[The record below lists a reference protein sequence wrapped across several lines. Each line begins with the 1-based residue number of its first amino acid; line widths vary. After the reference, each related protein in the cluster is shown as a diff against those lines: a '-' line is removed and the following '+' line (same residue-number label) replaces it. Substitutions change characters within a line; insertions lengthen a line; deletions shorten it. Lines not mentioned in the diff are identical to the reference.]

1 MKRAGL
7 LLIAVMLL
15 AAVPSP
21 AVPLG
26 TSARTVIPAD
36 IQQIISVDYRSL
48 KNSPTALAMKE
59 KVLPPALKEFETALK
74 EVGIDPDNDVEQ
86 LTFASFRA
94 KNSKNVTQLHV
105 IGLAQGTF
113 PTKKII
119 ARLNLKKI
127 KPFKYRT
134 AALYPMAGG
143 QDMTFLD
150 DSTML
155 FGQRNAVEAALDARD
170 GEAPALASNS
180 QMGDMITAVDS
191 GPVWSVL
198 DSAGTQNMLRST
210 LGDAAKLADFDMVK
224 KRLLG
229 SRYTMD
235 FNNGVNFNL
244 DVVTSDSMT
253 AATLSSLLKAG
264 VMFRKM
270 NAQGVEKTALDSVT
284 VDNDSANLTLR
295 FKSDEKRFQSL
306 LQSDLF
312 TSISR

>member
-1 MKRAGL
+1 MKRAVFVICL
-7 LLIAVMLL
+7 LLL
-15 AAVPSP
+15 AALPSL

-26 TSARTVIPAD
+26 TSARAVIPAD

-48 KNSPTALAMKE
+48 KNSPTALAMKARL
-59 KVLPPALKEFETALK
+59 LPDQLKEFEAALK
-74 EVGIDPDNDVEQ
+74 GVGVNPDNDVEQ
-86 LTFASFRA
+86 LTFASFRG
-94 KNSKNVTQLHV
+94 KKGDLHI
-105 IGLAQGTF
+105 IGLAQGNF

-119 ARLNLKKI
+119 AKLKVKKI
-127 KPFKYRT
+127 KPAKYRL
-134 AALYPMAGG
+134 ASLYAMAGG

-150 DSTML
+150 DFTML
-155 FGQRNAVEAALDARD
+155 FGQRAAVQAALDARD
-170 GEAPALASNS
+170 GEAPGLASNG
-180 QMGDMITAVDS
+180 QMTDMIGAVDS
-191 GPVWSVL
+191 GPLWSVL
-198 DSAGTQNMLRST
+198 DAIGTQNMLHST
-210 LGDAAKLADFDMVK
+210 LGDAAKLADYDMVK

-270 NAQGVEKTALDSVT
+270 NAQGAEKVALDSVT
-284 VDNDSANLTLR
+284 VDNDSANLKLN
-295 FKSDEKRFQSL
+295 FKSDEKRFQTL

>member
-1 MKRAGL
+1 MKRAAILFFVL
-7 LLIAVMLL
+7 LLCGLPAL
-15 AAVPSP
+15 

-26 TSARTVIPAD
+26 TSARAVIPAD

-48 KNSPTALAMKE
+48 KNSPTALAMKARL
-59 KVLPPALKEFETALK
+59 LPDTLKEFEGALK
-74 EVGIDPDNDVEQ
+74 SVGVDTDNDVEQ

-94 KNSKNVTQLHV
+94 KKGEVHI
-105 IGLAQGTF
+105 IGLAQGNF
-113 PTKKII
+113 PTKKIL
-119 ARLNLKKI
+119 ARLTAKKI
-127 KPFKYRT
+127 KPTKYRT
-134 AALYPMAGG
+134 ASLYSMAGG

-155 FGQRNAVEAALDARD
+155 FGQRAAVQAALDARD
-170 GEAPALASNS
+170 GEAKALSSNS
-180 QMGDMITAVDS
+180 QISDMIGAVDS
-191 GPVWSVL
+191 GPLWSVL

-210 LGDAAKLADFDMVK
+210 LGDAAKLADYDVIK

-229 SRYTMD
+229 SRYIMD

-270 NAQGVEKTALDSVT
+270 NAQGVEKVALDSVT
-284 VDNDSANLTLR
+284 VDNDSANLKLN